1 MSCLVLTDSLL
12 YMVVHFV
19 AGQLDLLSRAV
30 ASESSCMYLYWFVVA
45 AQSFAICSGLIVYA

>member
-1 MSCLVLTDSLL
+1 VLTDSLL

-30 ASESSCMYLYWFVVA
+30 ASESFCMHLYWFVVA